1 MFMFAGPTVKT
12 PRYFLT
18 PETASPPMLA
28 DLVINIVSTISKNA
42 QYSVVLESAY
52 PGSRRKLAGLRRS
65 LAFVRMLR

>member
-1 MFMFAGPTVKT
+1 
-12 PRYFLT
+12 
-18 PETASPPMLA
+18 MLA
-28 DLVINIVSTISKNA
+28 DLVINIVSTIFKNA